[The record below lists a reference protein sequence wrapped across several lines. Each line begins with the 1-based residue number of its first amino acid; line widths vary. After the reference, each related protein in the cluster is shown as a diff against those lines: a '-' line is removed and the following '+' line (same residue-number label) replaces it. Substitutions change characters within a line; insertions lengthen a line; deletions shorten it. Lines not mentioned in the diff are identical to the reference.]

1 MSKASNL
8 GLEFD
13 SAPMKRYSTP
23 LDTELA
29 LDKFHESWK
38 VFNGVPIRRK
48 IADNSSIANSVVVR
62 CAGEASWRPEN
73 LAYQNKPNGSLATS
87 YQVVSVVT
95 PLEVAAVV
103 GATATQSTSA

>member
-38 VFNGVPIRRK
+38 V
-48 IADNSSIANSVVVR
+48 
-62 CAGEASWRPEN
+62 
-73 LAYQNKPNGSLATS
+73 ATES
-87 YQVVSVVT
+87 R
-95 PLEVAAVV
+95 
-103 GATATQSTSA
+103 